1 MEGGECHVTIEGV
14 PEEAIPGMKQG
25 APDQSQREGGK
36 NAAAEV
42 CATFTNEVNLLDLVD
57 DVQAIYRSFT
67 ANLSGVE
74 LRPD

>member
-1 MEGGECHVTIEGV
+1 MRC
-14 PEEAIPGMKQG
+14 
-25 APDQSQREGGK
+25 
-36 NAAAEV
+36 AAADV